1 VAKGEARVSKADKKA
16 GEKTASKAATPKA
29 SPPKQARAVA
39 RNAAV
44 KNENVKTA
52 GGKLARRTVAISE
65 GEPGIKSEGKTK
77 MSTAPQGGEKRRLS
91 KSERDHFRMLLIAMK
106 EHLTGQVAS
115 LKGDSLKREDGVNS
129 AEDGTDAFER
139 QFALTIASAENHDLV
154 EIDEALQRLEEGFY
168 GVCEECTNLIEMPRL
183 KALPFVRKC
192 VQCQSKTENG
202 RSKSRS
208 AALLEG
214 M

>member
-1 VAKGEARVSKADKKA
+1 VSKTVKKA
-16 GEKTASKAATPKA
+16 AIKTAAKVTAKKQSSHKRVQAVQKKAPAAIAIKKKPGAGSK
-29 SPPKQARAVA
+29 S
-39 RNAAV
+39 
-44 KNENVKTA
+44 
-52 GGKLARRTVAISE
+52 RT
-65 GEPGIKSEGKTK
+65 GTKDEGKKIMPT
-77 MSTAPQGGEKRRLS
+77 PQGVEKRRIT
-91 KSERDHFRMLLIAMK
+91 KAERDHFRMLLISMK

-139 QFALTIASAENHDLV
+139 QFALAIASSENHDLV
-154 EIDEALQRLEEGFY
+154 EIDEALQRLEEGFF
-168 GVCEECTNLIEMPRL
+168 GVCEDCANLIESPRL

-208 AALLEG
+208 VALLERL
-214 M
+214 